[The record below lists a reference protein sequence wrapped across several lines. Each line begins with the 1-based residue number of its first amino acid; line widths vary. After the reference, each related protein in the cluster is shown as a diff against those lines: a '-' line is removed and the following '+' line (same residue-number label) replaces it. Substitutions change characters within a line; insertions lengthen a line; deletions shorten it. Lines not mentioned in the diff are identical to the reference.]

1 QRPLRFL
8 KLPSTC
14 LVLAIRRGDELL
26 VPRGNT
32 ELAFG
37 DRLTM
42 FGPKVCVE
50 DIRFWLENND
60 VERPNFTSQF
70 IPE

>member
-1 QRPLRFL
+1 
-8 KLPSTC
+8 
-14 LVLAIRRGDELL
+14 
-26 VPRGNT
+26 
-32 ELAFG
+32 
-37 DRLTM
+37 M